1 MHTLYYIKTAVI
13 HYFVPGYP
21 PKWRKIHSKGQ
32 LIHRSCAKRFSTF
45 YLGKFPP
52 YRTAEVVN
60 FTRHI
65 SHRKRGANVTEIIDF
80 HKIKTVQCVPTRIAN
95 DNFV

>member
-1 MHTLYYIKTAVI
+1 MHTLYYIKTVVI

-21 PKWRKIHSKGQ
+21 PKRQKIHSKGQ
-32 LIHRSCAKRFSTF
+32 LIHTSCAKRFSTF

-65 SHRKRGANVTEIIDF
+65 YFRKGGANVMEIIDF
-80 HKIKTVQCVPTRIAN
+80 HKIKTAPKVPTRIKN